1 MTSTSNC
8 VKNNTQSVF
17 IKAEEV
23 ATMMDISRAYAYR
36 IVRQLN
42 AELEVKG
49 ILTIDGRTNRKYFL
63 ERCYG
68 TVSV

>member
-1 MTSTSNC
+1 MTSTS
-8 VKNNTQSVF
+8 NNTQSVF
-17 IKAEEV
+17 IKAAEV
-23 ATMMDISRAYAYR
+23 ATMMDISRAYTYR

-42 AELEVKG
+42 AELEAKG